1 MTLCP
6 IIQLLIIQIKPMLE
20 QIYKDLLLQ
29 TLDDVKA
36 YPEHHNQR
44 KWHCGTSHCF
54 AGFAD
59 LRAFNRANISMED
72 LLKTHFEYDQL
83 NCIDH
88 SYFGLTKS
96 GWKTLIHASNSLEQL
111 EFFVKNLIENDGSI
125 VIKDCTISL
134 VSTDLRSA
142 NLSHADLRG
151 VNLTGADLS
160 HASLTGADLRSADM
174 NKADLYK
181 ANLTNV
187 NLSYADL
194 RSASLR
200 SASLRSASLRSAN
213 LSHANLTGADL
224 SHVDLT
230 NADLTGADM
239 HKADL
244 YKPNLTNVN
253 LTGVNLS
260 NVNLTRADLN

>member
-20 QIYKDLLLQ
+20 QIYKDRLLQ

-160 HASLTGADLRSADM
+160 HANLTGADLRSADM

-187 NLSYADL
+187 NLTNVNLTNVNLTGADL
-194 RSASLR
+194 I
-200 SASLRSASLRSAN
+200 SASLRSAN
-213 LSHANLTGADL
+213 LTGADLSHANLTGADL
-224 SHVDLT
+224 SHVNLT
-230 NADLTGADM
+230 NADLTG
-239 HKADL
+239 
-244 YKPNLTNVN
+244 VN
-253 LTGVNLS
+253 LTG
-260 NVNLTRADLN
+260 ADLTLGEFEGL

>member
-1 MTLCP
+1 M
-6 IIQLLIIQIKPMLE
+6 QIKPMLK
-20 QIYKDLLLQ
+20 QIYIDRLLQ

-72 LLKTHFEYDQL
+72 LLKTHFEYNEL
-83 NCIDH
+83 EYIDH

-151 VNLTGADLS
+151 VNLS
-160 HASLTGADLRSADM
+160 HAD
-174 NKADLYK
+174 
-181 ANLTNV
+181 
-187 NLSYADL
+187 
-194 RSASLR
+194 
-200 SASLRSASLRSAN
+200 

-224 SHVDLT
+224 RSADLTHADLRNADLT
-230 NADLTGADM
+230 NANLKGADLTYANLRN
-239 HKADL
+239 A
-244 YKPNLTNVN
+244 NLTNANLKGADLTFVSLVYAD
-253 LTGVNLS
+253 LTGVNLT
-260 NVNLTRADLN
+260 NAILTGTNLKLVNLTNTKLTNVKLIGADLTGVNLTGADLIS